1 MKGKVNM
8 IKLAYS
14 TNGFTERTL
23 DQAIEVIAKCQYQG
37 IEILAD
43 RPHYH
48 PQNAMDPSKLASLLS
63 SYQLQVSNINANTA
77 MFVWPEWMPETIFE
91 PSLSHPN
98 LEIRKQRIQIV
109 KEIIDW
115 ASTFKAKTISVTS
128 GRSIGKEGI
137 LRHEACFIE
146 SLFELCAYAK
156 QKNCQI
162 SVEYEPGF
170 LIENAQ
176 DVLRM
181 IKALEPYSLKVNLD
195 LGHAQC
201 AYEDP
206 IQSMCLLTP
215 YIANFHIEDIK
226 DRKHYHLVP
235 GDGNMPFQ
243 AIFDAMYQI
252 QYDGFVTV
260 ELYQHAHQDEWAA
273 SRAIQYLKPF
283 LKT

>member
-1 MKGKVNM
+1 M

-14 TNGFTERTL
+14 TNGFTERSL
-23 DQAIEVIAKCQYQG
+23 FEAIEVIAQCRYQG

-48 PQNAMDPSKLASLLS
+48 PKDPIEPSQLATILS
-63 SYQLQVSNINANTA
+63 HHRLVVSNINANTA

-91 PSLSHPN
+91 PALSNPN
-98 LEIRKQRIQIV
+98 PTIRRQRVEIV

-115 ASTFKAKTISVTS
+115 ASSFQAQTISVTS
-128 GRSIGKEGI
+128 GRSIGKEGVDK
-137 LRHEACFIE
+137 HEACLVE
-146 SLFELCAYAK
+146 SLVELCAYAK
-156 QKNCQI
+156 KKNCEI
-162 SVEYEPGF
+162 SIEYEPGF

-181 IKALEPYSLKVNLD
+181 IKAVQPYSLKVNLD

-206 IQSMCLLTP
+206 VQSIFQLADH
-215 YIANFHIEDIK
+215 IANFHIEDIK
-226 DRKHYHLVP
+226 GRKHYHLVP

-243 AIFDAMYQI
+243 SLFDAMNQIKYQ
-252 QYDGFVTV
+252 GFVTV

-273 SRAIQYLKPF
+273 SRAFQYLSQYLKGI
-283 LKT
+283 